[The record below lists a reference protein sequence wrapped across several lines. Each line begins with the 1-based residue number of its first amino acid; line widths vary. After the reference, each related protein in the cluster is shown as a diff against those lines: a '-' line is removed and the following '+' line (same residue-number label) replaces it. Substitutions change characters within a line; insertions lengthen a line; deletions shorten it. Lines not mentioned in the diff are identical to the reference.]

1 VFSGQSELQ
10 KSIDQSSQKLDF
22 SGLSGVSDI
31 LGEMLLRGDM
41 TAQQLGLS
49 QRQANHLVD
58 KAR

>member
-1 VFSGQSELQ
+1 MFSGQSELQ